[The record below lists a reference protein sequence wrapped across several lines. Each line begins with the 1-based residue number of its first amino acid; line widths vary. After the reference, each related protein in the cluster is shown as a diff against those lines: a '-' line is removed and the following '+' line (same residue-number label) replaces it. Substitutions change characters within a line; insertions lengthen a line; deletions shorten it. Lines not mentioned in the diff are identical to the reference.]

1 MDVLAHIISG
11 ATGERID
18 VVLKKYMSETLGMTF
33 TGYYLIKNQ
42 LLSLVS
48 LYGNQILGK
57 LTVLTHPA
65 DALQA

>member
-18 VVLKKYMSETLGMTF
+18 VVLKKYMSESLGMTF

-42 LLSLVS
+42 LLSFVS

>member
-1 MDVLAHIISG
+1 
-11 ATGERID
+11 
-18 VVLKKYMSETLGMTF
+18 MTF
-33 TGYYLIKNQ
+33 TRYYLNKKQ
-42 LLSLVS
+42 LPSFVS